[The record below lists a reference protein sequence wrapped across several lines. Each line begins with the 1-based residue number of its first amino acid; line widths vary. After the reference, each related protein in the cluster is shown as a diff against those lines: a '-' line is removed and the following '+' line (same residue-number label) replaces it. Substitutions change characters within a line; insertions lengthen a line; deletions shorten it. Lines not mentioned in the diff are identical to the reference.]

1 MRYSYTVYRKNDV
14 DSGESVTR
22 MSVTTNFNDILVGNY
37 TEPYYVEVYDN
48 LNNKVVTLLSDADSY
63 NDWCEFLN
71 RGVWLDASVKED
83 IKRRL
88 DAMKP
93 SIAAPSVTL
102 PDNNLKTAAAA
113 GKPKV
118 SAVPPVALLAL
129 GAAMQNGADKYQR
142 FNWREGRATSSVFYD
157 AILRHLV
164 AWYSGENFATDSK
177 VHHLAHIMASCAILL
192 DAEMHNALN
201 DDRLKTKTA
210 TEEDI
215 LKKLVDVFKTA

>member
-1 MRYSYTVYRKNDV
+1 MRYSYTVYRKNAA
-14 DSGESVTR
+14 DSGEPVTR
-22 MSVTTNFNDILVGNY
+22 LSVTTNFNEITIKDY
-37 TEPYYVEVYDN
+37 QKPYYVEVYDN
-48 LNNKVVTLLSDADSY
+48 LTSKVVTVISDADMY
-63 NDWCEFLN
+63 DDWCEFLN

-83 IKRRL
+83 IKQRL
-88 DAMKP
+88 DEMKT
-93 SIAAPSVTL
+93 SIAAPYVVL

-129 GAAMQNGADKYQR
+129 GAAMQNGADRYQR

-164 AWYSGENFATDSK
+164 AWYSGEDFAPDSK

-192 DAEMHNALN
+192 DAEVHNVLN
-201 DDRLKTKTA
+201 DDRIKTKTA
-210 TEEDI
+210 TKEDI
-215 LKKLVDVFKTA
+215 LKKLVDVFKAA